1 MATQKIKRVTVI
13 KTRKTKTYYRKRK
26 WGKKR

>member
-1 MATQKIKRVTVI
+1 MATQKIKKVVI

-26 WGKKR
+26 FGKKR